1 MYETLLVPTDGSPVA
16 KAAGEYACALAR
28 QFDADVYILSVEDP
42 LESDEEGGERA
53 VTEIADLASEA
64 GLEVTTEVIETE
76 AGPHETIID
85 YAGECDADCIVM
97 GTHGRT
103 GMDRFILGSVAEQT
117 LRESPVPV
125 VTVHEETNVDPT
137 IDRVLVATDGSD
149 AASAAVSH
157 AAEVAKTVDAQ
168 LDLLYV
174 AGRGFRP
181 ESEEHEL
188 TAPTA
193 ETGYDEIDEAAERAF
208 DAGIGTAHAAIL
220 SGRPD
225 QVILAHAAERGAD
238 CVVVGTHGRTGLRR
252 YLLGS
257 TTERLVRFANVPVF
271 AVKPERGPTATVEY
285 LHYEALEAEGWSLED
300 DDLFSRAAE
309 ADLGEE
315 TYGTLEVEHD
325 EYLLDA
331 AESQGLEWPYYCRA
345 GGCVNCAAVL
355 EDGEVEMEVNRSLE
369 EAEVEDGLRL
379 TCVGTPAS
387 ETIRLVVG
395 AKELEELE
403 DRVM

>member
-53 VTEIADLASEA
+53 VAEIADLASEA
-64 GLEVTTEVIETE
+64 DLEVTTEVIETE
-76 AGPHETIID
+76 ADTHETIID
-85 YAGECDADCIVM
+85 YAADHDVDCIVM

-125 VTVHEETNVDPT
+125 VTVHGETDVEPT

-157 AAEVAKTVDAQ
+157 AADLAETAGAQ

-208 DAGIGTAHAAIL
+208 DAGIGTVHAAVL

-257 TTERLVRFANVPVF
+257 TTERLVRFANSPSSPSNPNPDRRRPSSTCTTGPSTSRDGPSRTRTSF
-271 AVKPERGPTATVEY
+271 PGRRRPTSARTPTAHSRSNATNTSSTQPNRRVSNGRTTV
-285 LHYEALEAEGWSLED
+285 G
-300 DDLFSRAAE
+300 
-309 ADLGEE
+309 
-315 TYGTLEVEHD
+315 
-325 EYLLDA
+325 
-331 AESQGLEWPYYCRA
+331 P
-345 GGCVNCAAVL
+345 AAVSTA
-355 EDGEVEMEVNRSLE
+355 RPSSRT
-369 EAEVEDGLRL
+369 AR
-379 TCVGTPAS
+379 
-387 ETIRLVVG
+387 
-395 AKELEELE
+395 
-403 DRVM
+403 